1 MSKHVFALALVYMV
15 KQHDFSD
22 GMRNVKG
29 VICVASYS
37 YAYPFVKAKKYRYL
51 IVCLDIPSKIHN

>member
-37 YAYPFVKAKKYRYL
+37 YAYPFVKAKKYR
-51 IVCLDIPSKIHN
+51 